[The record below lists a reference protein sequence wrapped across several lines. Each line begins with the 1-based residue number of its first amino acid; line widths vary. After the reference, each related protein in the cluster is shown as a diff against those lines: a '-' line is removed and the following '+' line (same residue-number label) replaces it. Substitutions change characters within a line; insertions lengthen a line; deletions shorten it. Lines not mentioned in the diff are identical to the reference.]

1 MLPIIDK
8 PTLLYQVEEAVN
20 AGCEEVIEVLLT
32 PNKFPIAY
40 KNKVDEL
47 MEQEVFDNR
56 EDAEK
61 WVQTTP
67 ICLEILYEKHSGLF
81 AVESEA
87 LECGGIISPY
97 TNKEIICEDE
107 EA

>member
-1 MLPIIDK
+1 MAKEVIIA
-8 PTLLYQVEEAVN
+8 PQ

-47 MEQEVFDNR
+47 MEQGAFDNR

-61 WVQTTP
+61 LVQTTP
-67 ICLEILYEKHSGLF
+67 ICLEIIYEKHSGLF
-81 AVESEA
+81 AVESEG
-87 LECGGIISPY
+87 LECGGLISPY
-97 TNKEIICEDE
+97 TNKEIICENE

>member
-1 MLPIIDK
+1 MAKEVIIA
-8 PTLLYQVEEAVN
+8 PQ

-32 PNKFPIAY
+32 PTKFPIAF

-47 MEQEVFDNR
+47 MEQGAFKTR
-56 EDAEK
+56 EEAER

-67 ICLEILYEKHSGLF
+67 ICMEILYEKHSGLF
-81 AVESEA
+81 GVESEG
-87 LECGGIISPY
+87 LESGGLVSPY
-97 TNKEIICEDE
+97 TKKEIICEDE

>member
-1 MLPIIDK
+1 MNKDVIVAPK
-8 PTLLYQVEEAVN
+8 PGL
-20 AGCEEVIEVLLT
+20 EEVIEVLLT
-32 PNKFPIAY
+32 PTKFPIAF

-47 MEQEVFDNR
+47 MEQGAFNTR
-56 EDAEK
+56 EEAEH

-67 ICLEILYEKHSGLF
+67 VCMEIIYEKHSGLF
-81 AVESEA
+81 GVESA
-87 LECGGIISPY
+87 GLESGGLVSPY

>member
-1 MLPIIDK
+1 MNKDVIIAPK
-8 PTLLYQVEEAVN
+8 

-32 PNKFPIAY
+32 PTKFPIAY

-47 MEQEVFDNR
+47 MEQGAFDTR
-56 EDAEK
+56 EEAEK

-67 ICLEILYEKHSGLF
+67 ICLEIIYEKHSGLF
-81 AVESEA
+81 AVESEG
-87 LECGGIISPY
+87 LESGGLVSPY

-107 EA
+107 KA